1 MIYGT
6 DALNSCE
13 NLVNINIS
21 EGNKVFEFDVTNGM
35 LFKKNESTQE
45 KSIIFITENSLK
57 RKYSKYTRRSNYIR
71 IFNSTV

>member
-35 LFKKNESTQE
+35 LFKKNESIQE

>member
-1 MIYGT
+1 MIYGVG
-6 DALNSCE
+6 ALNGCE